1 MLKFYL
7 NKNQNIMAQTKIVFV
22 VDDSTI
28 TRLFIVDSI
37 KDIKGI
43 EIHQFVN
50 GEQLIE
56 KLKELVPS
64 LIILDSVMPVMDG
77 LTALDK
83 LRKMGIKVPV
93 IMCTADIQSTTKNK
107 ALSLGATEFINKP
120 IQKTLVFDI
129 VSKILT

>member
-7 NKNQNIMAQTKIVFV
+7 NKKQNIMAQTKIVFV

>member
-1 MLKFYL
+1 
-7 NKNQNIMAQTKIVFV
+7 MAQTKIVFV

>member
-1 MLKFYL
+1 
-7 NKNQNIMAQTKIVFV
+7 MAQKKTVFV

-28 TRLFIVDSI
+28 TRLFIVDAI
-37 KDIKGI
+37 KDIEGI
-43 EIHQFVN
+43 EIQQFVN

-107 ALSLGATEFINKP
+107 ALSLGASEFINKP
-120 IQKTLVFDI
+120 IQKPIVFEV